1 MNKNIFSNTKKEKS
15 PKGFYAALGISALMI
30 GSACWFSYSNGD
42 KNNKSPKQNNFTYE
56 EPVNK
61 KITDVPKTTTQPV
74 TTAFAST
81 TRPKI
86 TLPPLQTS
94 PAVTEPKPVAAQPP
108 KTAKI
113 SENHKAFKA
122 PLIDTSNIIGLF
134 SGNELVKNT
143 TTGSWQTHNGADIA
157 AAVGDSVFAICDGR
171 VSDISDDALWGTVVT
186 IDHENGCISRY
197 CGLSK
202 ELSVQK
208 DAVVNAGDTIGAVG
222 ETADIES
229 SLPVHLHI
237 EVKKDGKFINPL
249 ELFS

>member
-1 MNKNIFSNTKKEKS
+1 MNKNIFSNTKKDKS

-42 KNNKSPKQNNFTYE
+42 KNNKAPKKNDFTYE
-56 EPVNK
+56 QPVNK
-61 KITDVPKTTTQPV
+61 KVTELPKPTTQTV
-74 TTAFAST
+74 TSTRATAVY
-81 TRPKI
+81 PKI
-86 TLPPLQTS
+86 TAPVLQTS
-94 PAVTEPKPVAAQPP
+94 VAVTEPKPVVAEPP
-108 KTAKI
+108 KA
-113 SENHKAFKA
+113 EKAVEKAQIFKA
-122 PLIDTSNIIGLF
+122 PLIDISNIVALF
-134 SGNELVKNT
+134 SGDELIKNT

-157 AAVGDSVFAICDGR
+157 CAVGDSVFAISDGE
-171 VSDISDDALWGTVVT
+171 VTDITDDALWGTVVI
-186 IDHENGCISRY
+186 IDHGNGYLSRY

-208 DAVVNAGDTIGAVG
+208 GASVKCGDIIGAVG